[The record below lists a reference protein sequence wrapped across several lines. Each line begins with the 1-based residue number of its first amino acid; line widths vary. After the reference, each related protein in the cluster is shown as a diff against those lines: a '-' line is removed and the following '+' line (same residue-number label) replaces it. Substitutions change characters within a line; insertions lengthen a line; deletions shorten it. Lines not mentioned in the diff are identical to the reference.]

1 LSSKDWVAV
10 RLLVSSLSMFAAL
23 SCAPFGPDETS
34 EDADKN
40 DQAIIGGKPA
50 LGYPEAALVN
60 MLYGSQISSICS
72 GAVIAPKVVLTAGH
86 CVVGGFT
93 GWEVVAPFANGQKAY
108 AQKASTYDYKD
119 TSGYVNPNQHDVG
132 LVFLKTPIALDKYPE
147 VASKPIASGGLLQN
161 IGRIQD
167 GQASWSQLFI
177 GPQIV
182 AQSGSG
188 YGYPYA
194 YVTTMKIQPGDSG
207 GLVVGAGSHTIY
219 AVNSGAGGGTQI
231 LARVDQVYTWIDQQ
245 VQANGG
251 WGPSDDGSGAGGG
264 PVDDPGDGAGG
275 ECPGGDP
282 GGDDPGG
289 GDPDPGAGG
298 DDQPQGVPGGSGCYG
313 IVETCDV
320 GGETFLYC
328 DGSVLWG
335 VECADLGQTCVQ
347 VSSNDAKCQ

>member
-1 LSSKDWVAV
+1 MSPKVSVFARV
-10 RLLVSSLSMFAAL
+10 LVTSLCLPAAA
-23 SCAPFGPDETS
+23 CAPFGPDETS
-34 EDADKN
+34 EGAEN
-40 DQAIIGGKPA
+40 QDQAIIGGKPA

-60 MLYGSQISSICS
+60 MLYGNQVSSICS

-108 AQKASTYDYKD
+108 AQKATTYDYKD

-132 LVFLKTPIALDKYPE
+132 LVLLKTPITLDKYPE
-147 VASKPIASGGLLQN
+147 VSSKPVANGALLQN
-161 IGRIQD
+161 IGRIQN

-182 AQSGSG
+182 AQAGSG
-188 YGYPYA
+188 YGYPFA

-207 GLVVGAGSHTIY
+207 GLVVGADSHTIY

-231 LARVDQVYTWIDQQ
+231 LARVDQVYSWIDQQ

-251 WGPSDDGSGAGGG
+251 WGPSG
-264 PVDDPGDGAGG
+264 GDGAGG
-275 ECPGGDP
+275 GDDPGDPGGGGAGGDCGGTDDPGGSDP

-289 GDPDPGAGG
+289 GAEQ
-298 DDQPQGVPGGSGCYG
+298 QPQGVPGGSGCYG
-313 IVETCDV
+313 VVETCDV
-320 GGETFLYC
+320 EGETFLYC

-335 VECADLGQTCVQ
+335 VECADIGQTCVQ
-347 VSSNDAKCQ
+347 VGPNDAKCQ